1 MTNMRKL
8 VFALSVCFLMLTS
21 PLSTDSYFALIIL
34 NIFEPRLETIHTN
47 THTDR
52 FVAWRRLACL
62 NASSSH
68 LCNNMLVTLTL
79 KYANTHMHTHAFLKM
94 QTYTETHTGTESQLL
109 HKYTSP
115 FRFLHPVKLSSCTAG
130 SALSAKRP
138 HTPRQHIHLCMH
150 ISLTLLH
157 TYKWHS
163 YNGLFTISKM
173 SSWGLLR

>member
-1 MTNMRKL
+1 M
-8 VFALSVCFLMLTS
+8 SVCFLMLTS

-79 KYANTHMHTHAFLKM
+79 KYANTHTCKHTHFWKCKLTLRHTLTHSPNSYTNTQALLDFSILSSWALALQALHCQPKDHTHHAN
-94 QTYTETHTGTESQLL
+94 TYTCVRTFPPLFFTHTNDT
-109 HKYTSP
+109 
-115 FRFLHPVKLSSCTAG
+115 
-130 SALSAKRP
+130 
-138 HTPRQHIHLCMH
+138 HTKGFSR
-150 ISLTLLH
+150 SL
-157 TYKWHS
+157 
-163 YNGLFTISKM
+163 
-173 SSWGLLR
+173 RCPAEVC